1 MSDICSTTPQF
12 HIRRPQTEKHVD
24 TITIENQ
31 FARYRRSGIFRVC
44 ARGPSVVKQTERT
57 QEILCFHTFI
67 WRFVDVRFYTSHL
80 EDDSDVLASN
90 KQITKAQLAHRKLLL
105 NHRDGLNM
113 CQRELCRK
121 KKNAFQFQMFFFF
134 GAEVYGGIKGTGCVF
149 PRVRSLVNKAR
160 LLTSF
165 DFHVF
170 RRVSVSDQTF
180 KHPSPNP
187 REKKEEM
194 PKSPKTRHRSTPHC
208 RRSRRQ
214 IQQTLSSPFRISD

>member
-1 MSDICSTTPQF
+1 M
-12 HIRRPQTEKHVD
+12 
-24 TITIENQ
+24 
-31 FARYRRSGIFRVC
+31 
-44 ARGPSVVKQTERT
+44 
-57 QEILCFHTFI
+57 
-67 WRFVDVRFYTSHL
+67 RFYTSHL

-90 KQITKAQLAHRKLLL
+90 KQITKAQLAHRKPPL

-187 REKKEEM
+187 REKKEENAKI
-194 PKSPKTRHRSTPHC
+194 PENPSSEHASLSPLP
-208 RRSRRQ
+208 
-214 IQQTLSSPFRISD
+214 QTDTANSEFAVQDF